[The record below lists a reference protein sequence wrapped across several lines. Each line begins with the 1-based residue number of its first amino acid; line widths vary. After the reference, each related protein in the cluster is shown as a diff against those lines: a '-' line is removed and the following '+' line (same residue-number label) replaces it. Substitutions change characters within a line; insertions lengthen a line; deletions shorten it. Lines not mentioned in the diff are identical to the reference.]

1 MISEFE
7 TTAGKIAEVTG
18 GKLEK
23 GDPSAVIKTITSDSR
38 EIRNDSLFVALAG
51 EKFDGHNFISALSSD
66 GKISAYL
73 SMKDVEDK
81 GSAACIRCGDTLTGL
96 GAIGNYARSLVHT
109 NVIGVTG
116 TNGKT
121 TTKEIIYN
129 ILSAEHKTLRSEKN
143 FNNEIGVPFTLM
155 RLRAEH
161 EFAVIEMGMNHP
173 GEISRLSKMAM
184 PEISV
189 ITGAGEGHLEFL
201 GSVENVARAKAEIM
215 DGMREGTAVFINKD
229 TQHYKIFRDT
239 AAARGLRAVSYGI
252 TDEAD
257 IYPEEYS
264 LSAENIKLKYSGV
277 DFNVPAYGMHNL
289 YNIMAGIAVAG
300 LYGIEMETA
309 AMQLKNFVNIGGR
322 SQIINKGY
330 IIIDDSYNSN
340 PLSSR
345 YALRSIKEVYPGKRK
360 IAVLSDMKELG
371 KAADECHIEI
381 GREAAACGFDLLL
394 LYGNMAEKYLDGAI
408 SSGMKSDSVRIFFD
422 KDELSAYLK
431 NILVEDDV
439 VLVKGSRS
447 MKMEDVVK
455 NITGVL

>member
-1 MISEFE
+1 LIAEFE
-7 TTAGKIAEVTG
+7 ITAGKIAEITG
-18 GKLEK
+18 GKIEK
-23 GDPSAVIKTITSDSR
+23 GNPSVKIKTITSDSR
-38 EIRNDSLFVALAG
+38 EIREDSLFVALSG
-51 EKFDGHNFISALSSD
+51 EKFDGHSFITSLSQE

-73 SMKDVEDK
+73 AMKDVEDK
-81 GSAACIRCGDTLTGL
+81 GSAVCIKCGDTLKAL
-96 GAIGNYARSLVHT
+96 GAIGNYARGLVHT

-121 TTKEIIYN
+121 TTKEIIYT
-129 ILSAEHKTLRSEKN
+129 ILSAEHKTLKSEKN
-143 FNNEIGVPFTLM
+143 YNNEIGVPFTLM
-155 RLRAEH
+155 NLRAEY
-161 EFAVIEMGMNHP
+161 EFAVIEMGMNHT

-201 GSVENVARAKAEIM
+201 GSVENVARAKSEIM

-229 TQHYKIFRDT
+229 TQHYKIFKDT
-239 AAARGLRAVSYGI
+239 ASKKGLRAVSFGI
-252 TDEAD
+252 TDDAD
-257 IYPEEYS
+257 IYPEKYS
-264 LSAENIKLKYSGV
+264 LSENSIKLKYAGV
-277 DFNVPAYGMHNL
+277 DFDVPLYGIHNL
-289 YNIMAGIAVAG
+289 YNVMAGIAVAG
-300 LYGIEMETA
+300 LYGLNMDDVSRS
-309 AMQLKNFVNIGGR
+309 LKNFINIGGR

-345 YALRSIKEVYPGKRK
+345 YALRSIKEIYPGKRK

-371 KAADECHIEI
+371 KAEDDCHIEI
-381 GREAAACGFDLLL
+381 GKEAAVCGFDMLL
-394 LYGNMAEKYLDGAI
+394 LYGKMSEKYMKGAL
-408 SSGMKSDSVRIFFD
+408 SSGMKKDAVKIFSG
-422 KDELSAYLK
+422 KDELSAHLK

-439 VLVKGSRS
+439 VLIKGSRS